1 MSEWWITL
9 TGAEQVFYTIAIT
22 SSAVLVVQFIL
33 NLIGLAGQ
41 DMDMDTDS
49 DFDVGADFDVGDD
62 FDVHDTGLG
71 MLSVRTVL
79 AFFVGLGWTGV
90 AMLGSGMP
98 QGGSV
103 IVALLGGAF
112 FMFVVFWL
120 MRTIYSLT
128 ESGNIVVASAL
139 GQTGT
144 VYLPIPPQGQGTG
157 QVQLVVQGRLRELPA
172 VTTGEERLPTNT
184 HVRVER
190 VLDHDVL
197 LVRRVQVEEEQ
208 HQM

>member
-22 SSAVLVVQFIL
+22 SSAILVIQFVL

-49 DFDVGADFDVGDD
+49 DFDVGD
-62 FDVHDTGLG
+62 DTGLG
-71 MLSVRTVL
+71 VFSVRTVL

-90 AMLGSGMP
+90 AMLGSGIS

-103 IVALLGGAF
+103 IVAVLGGTF

-128 ESGNIVVASAL
+128 ESGNIVTASAL

-157 QVQLVVQGRLRELPA
+157 QVQVVVQGRLREIPA
-172 VTTGEERLPTNT
+172 VTDEEERLATNT

-197 LVRRVQVEEEQ
+197 LVRRVQMEEQ
-208 HQM
+208 QQM

>member
-22 SSAVLVVQFIL
+22 SSAILVVQFVL
-33 NLIGLAGQ
+33 NLVGLAGQ

-49 DFDVGADFDVGDD
+49 DFDVGDD
-62 FDVHDTGLG
+62 FDVDRDTGLG
-71 MLSVRTVL
+71 VLSVRTVL

-90 AMLGSGMP
+90 AMLGSGIS

-128 ESGNIVVASAL
+128 ESGNIVTASAL

-144 VYLPIPPQGQGTG
+144 VYLPIPPQGQ
-157 QVQLVVQGRLRELPA
+157 
-172 VTTGEERLPTNT
+172 
-184 HVRVER
+184 
-190 VLDHDVL
+190 
-197 LVRRVQVEEEQ
+197 
-208 HQM
+208 